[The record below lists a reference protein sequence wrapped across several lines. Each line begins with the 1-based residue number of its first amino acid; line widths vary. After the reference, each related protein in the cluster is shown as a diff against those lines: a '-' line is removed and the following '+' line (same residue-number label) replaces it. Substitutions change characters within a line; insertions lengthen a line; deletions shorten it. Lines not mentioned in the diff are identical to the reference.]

1 MIKFNLIQ
9 QNNIV
14 WYFIINFTRPRVDV
28 MSGNTIEKKSQPYT
42 EVGCRRAAEA
52 LRSMKP
58 GRSSRGEANSLHP
71 PPKKERSWGSGFKGF
86 RV

>member
-1 MIKFNLIQ
+1 
-9 QNNIV
+9 
-14 WYFIINFTRPRVDV
+14 
-28 MSGNTIEKKSQPYT
+28 MSCQGTQSKKKSQPYT

-71 PPKKERSWGSGFKGF
+71 PPKKERSWGSGFKGLGSLGVGFEGLGF
-86 RV
+86 RVQGEFRGLG